1 MGGIVC
7 KKIENHTDKS
17 NKNLIISQ
25 SSLDHNH
32 EENNGNRPPLH
43 PNTSN
48 LQTVNHLCLDQLS
61 PSTPL
66 KELNLLSY
74 GNLLELFFKNYYID
88 NYIHIIF
95 SDANPNHRT

>member
-7 KKIENHTDKS
+7 KKIDNHTDKS

-48 LQTVNHLCLDQLS
+48 LLTINHLCLDQLS
-61 PSTPL
+61 PTTPL

-74 GNLLELFFKNYYID
+74 GSLLEIFLKIIFENCYYYIYIYI
-88 NYIHIIF
+88 YIHNIQ
-95 SDANPNHRT
+95 